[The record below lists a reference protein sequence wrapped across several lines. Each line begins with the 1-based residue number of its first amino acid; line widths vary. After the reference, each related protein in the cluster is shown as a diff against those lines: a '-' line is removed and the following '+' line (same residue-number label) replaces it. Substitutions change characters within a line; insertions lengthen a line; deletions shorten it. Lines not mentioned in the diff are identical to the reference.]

1 MATDRTR
8 RIVHRAVMALCATV
22 SAVTFILLWAPL
34 VLLPS
39 LKDAEPGSYGEMVA
53 IWTITAIVLVGA
65 ALVVSRFW
73 PMRVSA
79 PVTLAFLV
87 TAVGIFL
94 WATMGDDRS
103 GVSALVLPV
112 GVASSLLPPLIL
124 GWLLG
129 NTIRPRRADHV
140 LQQ

>member
-1 MATDRTR
+1 
-8 RIVHRAVMALCATV
+8 MALCATV

-112 GVASSLLPPLIL
+112 GVAFLCFPHSYWVGCLAIPSGLDELTMCFNNRLA
-124 GWLLG
+124 GTNG
-129 NTIRPRRADHV
+129 
-140 LQQ
+140 